1 MRLVIVINILDQ
13 KAEIK
18 KKKSTYLWKHRF
30 LNGRQKLLM
39 ALKAKHF

>member
-1 MRLVIVINILDQ
+1 MRLVIIVNILDQ

-18 KKKSTYLWKHRF
+18 KKKSTYIWKHRF
-30 LNGRQKLLM
+30 LNGRQKLSM